1 MRRGEAV
8 TGGVACTRRAFVT
21 AVGAGA
27 AGGLLAGCA
36 SGASSSDG
44 GSAASAGGSVAAD
57 VGSSSSSSSDAVGE
71 QSTTLFC
78 FDTVVQL
85 SALCSEELMDEAA
98 ARCEFFE
105 NAFSRTVE
113 DSDVWN
119 INHAGGEPVE
129 VEPETAEVIEE
140 ALAFAEETDGLFDIT
155 IGAVSQLWDFDL
167 GVKPDDAE
175 IEEALAHV
183 GWQGVS
189 VEGTTVTLADPE
201 AALDLGGIAKGYIAD
216 DLAGLFREGGCESA
230 CLSLGGNVYVLG
242 ASFDGDAWNVGVQD
256 PNREA
261 EEVIATVEVEDASV
275 VTSGL
280 YERSFELDGTT
291 YHHILDP
298 ATGYPVETDLASAS
312 VVSESSLDG
321 DACSTILFL
330 LGHDAALELLDGDD
344 RLEGLLVDASG
355 EVALS
360 QGATFEL
367 VEG

>member
-1 MRRGEAV
+1 MTKGAV
-8 TGGVACTRRAFVT
+8 CTRRAFVAAAG
-21 AVGAGA
+21 AVAAGLA
-27 AGGLLAGCA
+27 AGGLLAGCTA
-36 SGASSSDG
+36 DGATSDG
-44 GSAASAGGSVAAD
+44 GSGIAGSGSLSASSAD
-57 VGSSSSSSSDAVGE
+57 SSDSVGE
-71 QSTTLFC
+71 QSATLFC

-85 SALCSEELMDEAA
+85 SALCTEELMDEAA

-105 NAFSRTVE
+105 NTFSRTVE
-113 DSDVWN
+113 GSDIWN

-129 VEPETAEVIEE
+129 VEPETAEVIEA

-155 IGAVSQLWDFDL
+155 IGAVSQLWDFDE

-175 IEEALAHV
+175 IQEALAHV

-189 VEGTTVTLADPE
+189 VEGATVTLADPE

-216 DLAGLFREGGCESA
+216 DLAELFREGGCESA

-242 ASFDGDAWNVGVQD
+242 ESFDGDAWNVGVQD
-256 PNREA
+256 PNGEA
-261 EEVIATVEVEDASV
+261 EDVIATVEVEDASV

-280 YERSFELDGTT
+280 YERSFEEDGTT

-330 LGHDAALELLDGDD
+330 LGHDAALELLDEDD
-344 RLEGLLVDASG
+344 RLEGILVDASG

-367 VEG
+367 AEG

>member
-1 MRRGEAV
+1 MRRGEAM
-8 TGGVACTRRAFVT
+8 TEGALCTRRAFVA

-27 AGGLLAGCA
+27 AGGLLAGCT
-36 SGASSSDG
+36 SGGSSSDG
-44 GSAASAGGSVAAD
+44 SGSAGSGSASAASAGSSGSVE
-57 VGSSSSSSSDAVGE
+57 E
-71 QSTTLFC
+71 QSATLFC

-85 SALCSEELMDEAA
+85 SALCTEELMDEAA

-105 NAFSRTVE
+105 NTFSRTVE
-113 DSDVWN
+113 GSDIWN

-129 VEPETAEVIEE
+129 VASETAEVIEA

-155 IGAVSQLWDFDL
+155 IGAVSSLWDFDE
-167 GVKPDDAE
+167 GVKPEDAE

-216 DLAGLFREGGCESA
+216 DLAELLREGGCGSA

-242 ASFDGDAWNVGVQD
+242 ESFDGDAWNVGVQD
-256 PNREA
+256 PNGEA
-261 EEVIATVEVEDASV
+261 EDVIATVEAEDASV

-280 YERSFELDGTT
+280 YERSFEEDGVT

-321 DACSTILFL
+321 DAYSTILFL
-330 LGHDAALELLDGDD
+330 LGHDAALELLDEDD
-344 RLEGLLVDASG
+344 RLEGLLVDTSG

-367 VEG
+367 AEG